1 MRGEAVADEAVPRA
15 EIGARARGCST
26 CSTLE
31 DVPGVANSKP
41 KVFMLDQGL
50 RNLRKISQASGLS
63 FMCTMSD
70 PREHFLHKSWKYEQ
84 WAALPL

>member
-15 EIGARARGCST
+15 EIEASLGRGHVAT
-26 CSTLE
+26 
-31 DVPGVANSKP
+31 PGGNSKP
-41 KVFMLDQGL
+41 KVFMRDQGL
-50 RNLRKISQASGLS
+50 RNMRKISQASGLS